1 MIRSVV
7 RDNHSLCVIHGLP
20 RREGD
25 EHVVWLEINAPTP
38 EDIVRLKQRFGI
50 DTTQQA
56 GSVSDDGAF
65 MYMRAKLL
73 HLDSNGT
80 PSFGDVTFMLGERLV
95 AILCQDP
102 DFHPFDTALQHMN
115 RRPNHARNP
124 KSVLRLLLR
133 VANDSAD
140 TVIDRLADELERSA
154 EEISEISDGY
164 NAQGRELGVPDL
176 VETMQD
182 LNEKEDIISRCLEA
196 QLSLARTVRYLSG
209 EIDNVAEAEL
219 QVLTTELA
227 EDVAG
232 VKEHAYFEHEK
243 VRYLQ
248 NAVTNILNIKQ
259 NQIVKVFTIITAV
272 FLPPTLVGT
281 FYGMNFAVMPELAW
295 EYGFIYSMGLTVS
308 AALLPLIYIKRKGW
322 LR

>member
-1 MIRSVV
+1 M
-7 RDNHSLCVIHGLP
+7 
-20 RREGD
+20 
-25 EHVVWLEINAPTP
+25 
-38 EDIVRLKQRFGI
+38 Q
-50 DTTQQA
+50 
-56 GSVSDDGAF
+56 
-65 MYMRAKLL
+65 
-73 HLDSNGT
+73 
-80 PSFGDVTFMLGERLV
+80 
-95 AILCQDP
+95 
-102 DFHPFDTALQHMN
+102 
-115 RRPNHARNP
+115 
-124 KSVLRLLLR
+124 
-133 VANDSAD
+133 VANDGAD
-140 TVIDRLADELERSA
+140 AVIDRIADELERNA

-176 VETMQD
+176 IGTMQS
-182 LNEKEDIISRCLEA
+182 LNEKEELISRCIEA
-196 QLSLARTVRYLSG
+196 QLSLARAVRYLNG
-209 EIDNVAEAEL
+209 EIDNVTEAEL

-281 FYGMNFAVMPELAW
+281 FGHFLRDEFCCNTRTFLGAW
-295 EYGFIYSMGLTVS
+295 IHLFDGPDINGCITAAFIH
-308 AALLPLIYIKRKGW
+308 KRKGW